1 MATISAALLLLLAH
15 NGFPWTSPT
24 STFAGRVR
32 PTDGIDPFRSE
43 RLPGNIRAM
52 VGDPRVFVTP
62 SLIRGRHYILR
73 RTHFHLEGY
82 ISNGSA
88 DGTLAGH
95 PHGGPTVRKPTSG
108 SHVCTTGFALH
119 EAGQRCPY
127 TAWRPVNPQPYG
139 RSARRRIC
147 HLTPVSLCSC
157 YGAAPTRCRNGPGP
171 RKLNGHG
178 TGSASDTGARSGQG
192 ATAESPTYSSE
203 GISGSNSSHS
213 PESSSLRRVC
223 RRSSYVEAA
232 LYAQAAPMWREA

>member
-1 MATISAALLLLLAH
+1 MGTFNSFPIKSSILGD
-15 NGFPWTSPT
+15 NGLPDP
-24 STFAGRVR
+24 TFAQL
-32 PTDGIDPFRSE
+32 D
-43 RLPGNIRAM
+43 L
-52 VGDPRVFVTP
+52 
-62 SLIRGRHYILR
+62 L
-73 RTHFHLEGY
+73 
-82 ISNGSA
+82 
-88 DGTLAGH
+88 
-95 PHGGPTVRKPTSG
+95 
-108 SHVCTTGFALH
+108 CT
-119 EAGQRCPY
+119 
-127 TAWRPVNPQPYG
+127 RPVSAVPIVHGVQSIHPQPYG

-203 GISGSNSSHS
+203 GISDSNSSHS

>member
-1 MATISAALLLLLAH
+1 MTVDGHERRMVRWTILECLSRPALLEAATTFCAGLISISRA
-15 NGFPWTSPT
+15 TS
-24 STFAGRVR
+24 
-32 PTDGIDPFRSE
+32 
-43 RLPGNIRAM
+43 
-52 VGDPRVFVTP
+52 
-62 SLIRGRHYILR
+62 H
-73 RTHFHLEGY
+73 
-82 ISNGSA
+82 SNGSA

-147 HLTPVSLCSC
+147 HLTPVSPCSC

-203 GISGSNSSHS
+203 GISG
-213 PESSSLRRVC
+213 R
-223 RRSSYVEAA
+223 
-232 LYAQAAPMWREA
+232 